1 MPAKRIQEVRTM
13 VCTIDCTAPADD
25 KIFDVIAFQQFLQ
38 QRIKVNGRAGALGK
52 LVSVNRSGNKVVV
65 KSTAGFS
72 KQYLKYLTKKFLK
85 KNKIRDW
92 LRVIA
97 VKPDVY
103 ELRYFNIQ
111 EGDEEEEEEEE
122 Q

>member
-1 MPAKRIQEVRTM
+1 MFSQE
-13 VCTIDCTAPADD
+13 
-25 KIFDVIAFQQFLQ
+25 QFLR
-38 QRIKVNGRAGALGK
+38 QRIKVNGKAGALGK
-52 LVSVNRSGNKVVV
+52 VVTVTRDGNNVTVT
-65 KSTAGFS
+65 STAGFS

-85 KNKIRDW
+85 KNKVRDW

-97 VKPDVY
+97 AKPNLY
-103 ELRYFNIQ
+103 QLRYFNIQ

>member
-1 MPAKRIQEVRTM
+1 MPAKREVRTIE
-13 VCTIDCTAPADD
+13 VTIDCSAPAED
-25 KIFDVIAFQQFLQ
+25 KIFDVEAFEKFLKD
-38 QRIKVNGRAGALGK
+38 RIKVNGKAGALGK
-52 LVSVNRSGNKVVV
+52 VVTVTRDGNKVTV
-65 KSTAGFS
+65 KSSAGFS

-97 VKPDVY
+97 AKPNVY

-111 EGDEEEEEEEE
+111 EGEEEEEEE

>member
-1 MPAKRIQEVRTM
+1 MQE
-13 VCTIDCTAPADD
+13 
-25 KIFDVIAFQQFLQ
+25 QFLRQ
-38 QRIKVNGRAGALGK
+38 HIKVNGRAGALG
-52 LVSVNRSGNKVVV
+52 SVVKMHRNGTTVVV
-65 KSTAGFS
+65 QSTAGFS

-111 EGDEEEEEEEE
+111 EGDDEEEEEEN
-122 Q
+122 

>member
-1 MPAKRIQEVRTM
+1 MLLRRIITNVHQLQE
-13 VCTIDCTAPADD
+13 
-25 KIFDVIAFQQFLQ
+25 QFLR

-52 LVSVNRSGNKVVV
+52 VVKMHRSGTTVVV
-65 KSTAGFS
+65 ESTAGFS

-111 EGDEEEEEEEE
+111 EGDDEEEEEEN
-122 Q
+122 